1 MGNMQSIPKR
11 IEGISTRIDASPI
24 NFNEIAKEDV
34 LKALNTMNPHKAT
47 GHGKLPPKLLK
58 LVADEIALS
67 LTHMLN
73 KVIKVINTSEWY
85 KENFSEGYL
94 TKYQTMIISKQ
105 EITSCD
111 Y

>member
-1 MGNMQSIPKR
+1 
-11 IEGISTRIDASPI
+11 
-24 NFNEIAKEDV
+24 
-34 LKALNTMNPHKAT
+34 MNPHKAT
-47 GHGKLPPKLLK
+47 GHNKLPPKVRK

-67 LTHMLN
+67 LIDMLN

>member
-34 LKALNTMNPHKAT
+34 LKALNTMNPHKAM
-47 GHGKLPPKLLK
+47 GHNKLPPKVRK

-67 LTHMLN
+67 LIDMLN